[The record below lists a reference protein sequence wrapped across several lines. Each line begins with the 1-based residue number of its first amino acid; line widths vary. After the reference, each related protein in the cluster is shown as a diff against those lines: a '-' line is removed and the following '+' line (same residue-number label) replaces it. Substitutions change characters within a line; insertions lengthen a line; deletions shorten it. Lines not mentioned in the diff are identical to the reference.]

1 VKLAPWAGNLLFPE
15 DCRLCGEPLRDFGRV
30 PVCGACLRAP
40 VPFEAEYFCA
50 SCRTPFANAFPLDD
64 SGRCA
69 LCRSGARGFDAA
81 YSFGAYDGALR
92 QLIHLFKYERIRT
105 LARPLAEYLAAA
117 YPRDQRFA
125 ALVPMPLHWRRYWSR
140 GFNQSALLA
149 RELGRRL
156 GIPVLAAVR
165 RQRATA
171 PQAGLTNSRR
181 RLNVA
186 GAFVADPEAARG
198 GRLLLIDDVLTTG
211 ATASACAR
219 ALKRGG
225 AAYVAVLTLARAD
238 RRLAGAPGGAA

>member
-1 VKLAPWAGNLLFPE
+1 M
-15 DCRLCGEPLRDFGRV
+15 
-30 PVCGACLRAP
+30 
-40 VPFEAEYFCA
+40 EAEYFCA

-64 SGRCA
+64 DGRCA
-69 LCRSGARGFDAA
+69 LCRSGATGFDAA
-81 YSFGAYDGALR
+81 YSFGAYEGHLR
-92 QLIHLFKYERIRT
+92 QLIHVFKYERVRT

-117 YPRDQRFA
+117 YPREQRFG

-156 GIPVLAAVR
+156 GIPVAPLVR
-165 RQRATA
+165 RRRCTE

-186 GAFVADPEAARG
+186 GAFAARG
-198 GRLLLIDDVLTTG
+198 GAARFGRLLLIDDVLTTG

-225 AAYVAVLTLARAD
+225 AGYVAVLTLARAD
-238 RRLAGAPGGAA
+238 RRFGGAQGGAA